1 MLSKKQ
7 LSLLKTINKRPM
19 YIPTDDVASEISYM
33 LALGY
38 ISRHSEGGDRW
49 GNGENV
55 YYSITEFGKAYLY
68 DVHKTNMRFVI
79 PVTISICSLIIS
91 VIALVI
97 TWISSLQ

>member
-7 LSLLKTINKRPM
+7 LSLLKAINKHPR
-19 YIPTDDVASEISYM
+19 YIPTDDIANEIFYM

-38 ISRHSEGGDRW
+38 ISRHNEGGDRW
-49 GNGENV
+49 GNGGNV
-55 YYSITEFGKAYLY
+55 YYNITEFGKAYLY

-91 VIALVI
+91 VIAIVI
-97 TWISSLQ
+97 TWTSSLQ